1 MNLKDLISKMTA
13 IEEGA
18 PTVSVEEC
26 GEMPV
31 HAHNEQPDNIT
42 MNIAMNGQGEGGI
55 RSLMNILRDLES
67 EAEDSD
73 DAVMVVGDSAEHET
87 DMAEVVDTGD
97 KEFGNSMMGA
107 PGPEVKGIPAVTAT
121 GNDLASTGGKKY
133 PKVNGAENPMAE
145 GLVDRLSQMYQEIKL
160 RESVS
165 TMHRYHAGAP
175 KVDSMEHEGHGEFT
189 ATVNGEQYHVYA
201 PIDFGSSH
209 DDIPEWLGSVD
220 ITAPDGS
227 KLHHS
232 DPIFRAI
239 DDELD
244 KLDPADLGEYDH
256 GAAIDMADYSVNSE
270 R

>member
-73 DAVMVVGDSAEHET
+73 NAVMVVGDSAEHET

-107 PGPEVKGIPAVTAT
+107 SGPEVKGIPAVTAT

-145 GLVDRLSQMYQEIKL
+145 GLVDRLSQMYQEIK
-160 RESVS
+160 
-165 TMHRYHAGAP
+165 
-175 KVDSMEHEGHGEFT
+175 EGEKR
-189 ATVNGEQYHVYA
+189 
-201 PIDFGSSH
+201 
-209 DDIPEWLGSVD
+209 L
-220 ITAPDGS
+220 
-227 KLHHS
+227 
-232 DPIFRAI
+232 
-239 DDELD
+239 
-244 KLDPADLGEYDH
+244 
-256 GAAIDMADYSVNSE
+256 
-270 R
+270 